1 MTVPRRFA
9 GRARHR
15 TRRAAAVLGAGA
27 LCVAA
32 ALVPGSGAQAA
43 PSRDACFARSNIN
56 GFSAPN
62 DRTVYVRVGVS
73 QIFRLD
79 LMTKCINLTFRQ
91 NIGLEARPANAFI
104 CSPLEAT
111 VVYRDTG
118 GGFPQRCPVTAIH
131 KLTPEEI
138 AALPKKDRP

>member
-1 MTVPRRFA
+1 MTVLRRFA
-9 GRARHR
+9 DRARHA
-15 TRRAAAVLGAGA
+15 TRPSAVVLAAGA

-32 ALVPGSGAQAA
+32 AVAPETGAKAA
-43 PSRDACFARSNIN
+43 RSRDACFARSNIN
-56 GFSAPN
+56 GFSAP
-62 DRTVYVRVGVS
+62 DDHTVYVRIGVS

-79 LMTKCINLTFRQ
+79 LMTRCINLTFRH

-111 VVYRDTG
+111 VVYRDIG